1 MGTVLNF
8 AYFKDTSIYKL
19 CELNELKFLIEY
31 LRDGYVRVFVW
42 FEKTNE
48 TLIDD
53 IERVSPTEES
63 LINRIQLLL
72 RERKIKDILS

>member
-8 AYFKDTSIYKL
+8 AYFKDTPIYKL
-19 CELNELKFLIEY
+19 CELNGLKFLLEY
-31 LRDGYVRVFVW
+31 LRDGYVRVFIW